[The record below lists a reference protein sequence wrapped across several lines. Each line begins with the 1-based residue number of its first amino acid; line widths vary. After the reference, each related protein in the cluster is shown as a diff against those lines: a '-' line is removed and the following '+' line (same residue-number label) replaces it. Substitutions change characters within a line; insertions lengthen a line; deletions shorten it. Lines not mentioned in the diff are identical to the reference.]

1 MLKMRRRGQ
10 TTLEYIVVIV
20 ILLGAL
26 LAMQTYIKRG
36 LQGRMKSSVDE
47 LGDQYDPRVA
57 NTSILHT
64 LVQITN
70 TSIVALNKDGGY
82 WTKRTDSTAS
92 TDKKEGYMSL
102 GNY

>member
-1 MLKMRRRGQ
+1 MLKMKRLGQ

-26 LAMQTYIKRG
+26 LAMQAYIKRG
-36 LQGRMKSSVDE
+36 LQGRMKSSMDE

-57 NTSILHT
+57 NTFIQHT
-64 LVQITN
+64 LVQATN
-70 TSIVALNKDGGY
+70 TSIVALNVAGGY
-82 WTKRTDSTAS
+82 WTKRTDAS
-92 TDKKEGYMSL
+92 ASAESRAGYMSL